1 MNSSSPGVIIVAG
14 NFIPGSRTNVI
25 LAIIYSETLGDV
37 HYMFSSQSVEDKIV
51 ANVRGLPHGVF
62 NVSVF
67 AVEDNGLPFNRSAT
81 TPRSVSV
88 LGGTQGE

>member
-1 MNSSSPGVIIVAG
+1 MNSSSPGVITVAG

-25 LAIIYSETLGDV
+25 LVIIYSETLGDV

-51 ANVRGLPHGVF
+51 ANIRGLPRGVF

-67 AVEDNGLPFNRSAT
+67 VVEDNGLPFNRSAT
-81 TPRSVSV
+81 IPKSVSV
-88 LGGTQGE
+88 LDGTQGE